1 MSKGGSGKREQL
13 DLTEAASYL
22 LDECRMVLP
31 GVQAIF
37 GFQLVAV
44 FSERFAR
51 DLAPVDQRLHFV
63 SLTLVA
69 LASALLMMPAAY
81 HRMTR
86 VSQVSERFVSTCS
99 RLLLLA
105 LVPLAVGLSLD
116 YYVIGAL
123 IFGHD
128 GVAATAAAL
137 LLAVITSLWFLFPRS
152 RRPRE
157 VAKAGPFS
165 ARAADSD

>member
-1 MSKGGSGKREQL
+1 MSASESGKREQL
-13 DLTEAASYL
+13 ELSESATYL

-31 GVQAIF
+31 GVQTLF
-37 GFQLVAV
+37 GFQLIAV

-51 DLAPVDQRLHFV
+51 DLASGDQRLHFV

-69 LASALLMMPAAY
+69 LASAMLMTPAAY

-86 VSQVSERFVSTCS
+86 IRQVSERFVTTCS
-99 RLLLLA
+99 RLLLA
-105 LVPLAVGLSLD
+105 AMVPLAVGLALD

-128 GVAATAAAL
+128 GFAAFAAAGL
-137 LLAVITSLWFLFPRS
+137 LTALTGLWFIFPRS

-157 VAKAGPFS
+157 ADGSFR
-165 ARAADSD
+165 ARAAD